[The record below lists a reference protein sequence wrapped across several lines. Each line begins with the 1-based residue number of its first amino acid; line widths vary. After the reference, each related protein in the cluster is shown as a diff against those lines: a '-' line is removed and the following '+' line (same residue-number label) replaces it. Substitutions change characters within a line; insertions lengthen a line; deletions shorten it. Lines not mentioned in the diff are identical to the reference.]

1 MSVAEGAPRPAD
13 QRRRVGLA
21 CGEEVRHRYVDDA
34 DLARLAPVAD
44 FAHRAFSVA
53 SDLSGPAPRD
63 AKAEAELAEFAAGLD
78 VLLVCHGAPFV
89 SAEILAG
96 TPRLSML
103 GELDGDR
110 FGYRLDIAA
119 AQEQGVRVVDTTHG
133 SSWPTAEWAL
143 ALALIGLRNAGA
155 LFRRMI
161 AHEPSVPH
169 ALRSGPGYAG
179 AELSNKRIGMIGFG
193 HIARRLVE
201 LLKPFDV
208 DVRAF
213 DPFVPRGLAE
223 AYDVVFGRLESI
235 LECDVVFVLVPHTPA
250 TEGMLGVAELDLLRP
265 GSVLVNVS
273 RGKVIDTSALLARLA
288 RGDVIAC
295 LDVFEPEPL
304 PLDSPVLDLPN
315 VFLTPHIAGYTEE
328 SRRRFFTLMV
338 DECLRHFA
346 GFEPWAQLTP
356 TNVRRSPAP
365 RSP

>member
-1 MSVAEGAPRPAD
+1 MSAVELPRPAD
-13 QRRRVGLA
+13 RRQRVGLA
-21 CGEEVRHRYVDDA
+21 CNNEVRRRYIDDA
-34 DLARLAPVAD
+34 DLARLEPVAD
-44 FAHRAFSVA
+44 FSHRAFSVA

-63 AKAEAELAEFAAGLD
+63 AGAEAELAEFAVGLD
-78 VLLVCHGAPFV
+78 VLIVGHGAPFV
-89 SAEILAG
+89 SADVLAR

-110 FGYRLDIAA
+110 FGYRLDLAA
-119 AQEQGVRVVDTTHG
+119 AQAQGVRVVDTTHG

-143 ALALIGLRNAGA
+143 ALALIGRRNAGA

-161 AHEPSVPH
+161 AHEPTVPH
-169 ALRSGPGYAG
+169 ARRSGPGYDG

-193 HIARRLVE
+193 HLARRLVE
-201 LLKPFDV
+201 LLKPFHV
-208 DVRAF
+208 EIRAF
-213 DPFVPRGLAE
+213 DPFAPPELAE
-223 AYDVVFGRLESI
+223 AYDVVLGPLESI
-235 LECDVVFVLVPHTPA
+235 LECDVVFVLVPHTPS
-250 TEGMLGVAELDLLRP
+250 TERMLGVAELDRLRP

-273 RGKVIDTSALLARLA
+273 RGKVIDTSALLARLR

-295 LDVFEPEPL
+295 LDVFDPEPV

-328 SRRRFFTLMV
+328 SRRRFFSFMV

-356 TNVRRSPAP
+356 ANARPSPVRAEF
-365 RSP
+365 